1 MYTRFSVIFGAAA
14 LSAVFTQGEIDGCVD
29 DAACAV
35 PVRPLETVGN
45 AMLQRH
51 RLMTTAEVPMP
62 DVTDLSENSQGHSL
76 AQTVTAKVRTSV
88 ELLEE
93 DDQEQYEEAPE
104 EAPESDHD
112 ETHEDEHAEEHEDAH
127 EEGEEEHEE
136 EEDHEEISDRTA
148 QDDAEHIETLKRIG
162 RRIDTNND
170 DLLSADELHQFAKA
184 LRQKQALDKTAAT
197 FSTADSNGDGAVS
210 LEEIRTNSIDV
221 YTDRPDHQAA
231 RFGASDSNGDGLL
244 SKDEMHTFLHPEV
257 GGEVLKVEA
266 AFQFS
271 HLDTNGDALLDF
283 DEFAKMGHEEDF
295 QYEDCLE
302 DFKLHDVNEDHFLSG
317 VEFERL
323 LQGHDLLHLSIKKLT
338 DSVDTNGDGHIH
350 VDDEVPHQ
358 LDTLLDSEF
367 VEDYFY
373 HQHAEHHEL

>member
-1 MYTRFSVIFGAAA
+1 M
-14 LSAVFTQGEIDGCVD
+14 
-29 DAACAV
+29 
-35 PVRPLETVGN
+35 PVSEL
-45 AMLQRH
+45 
-51 RLMTTAEVPMP
+51 P
-62 DVTDLSENSQGHSL
+62 DVTELSENAQGHSL
-76 AQTVTAKVRTSV
+76 AQTVTAKVRASV

-93 DDQEQYEEAPE
+93 EDQEEFAEIPE
-104 EAPESDHD
+104 DAPESGHN
-112 ETHEDEHAEEHEDAH
+112 ESHEDEHVDEHDGAH
-127 EEGEEEHEE
+127 EEGDEEHEE
-136 EEDHEEISDRTA
+136 EEEHEESSERTP

-170 DLLSADELHQFAKA
+170 DMISADELHQFAKA
-184 LRQKQALDKTAAT
+184 LRQKQSSDKTTAT
-197 FSTADSNGDGAVS
+197 FEMADSNGDGAVS

-221 YTDRPDHQAA
+221 YVDKPDHQAA
-231 RFGASDSNGDGLL
+231 RFEASDSNGDGVL
-244 SKDEMHTFLHPEV
+244 SKDEMNAFLHPEV

-271 HLDTNGDALLDF
+271 HLDVNGDAQLDF

-302 DFKLHDVNEDHFLSG
+302 DFKLHDANEDHYLSRS
-317 VEFERL
+317 EFERL
-323 LQGHDLLHLSIKKLT
+323 LQGHDLLQLSIKKLT
-338 DSVDTNGDGHIH
+338 ASVDTNGDGHIH

-373 HQHAEHHEL
+373 HQHAEHHDEL